1 MLHRLSTG
9 DVISGRY
16 RLERRLGSGATA
28 AVWQA
33 RDRDLGRAV
42 ALKILLGEEVAPEL
56 AARFEREATI
66 LGRLSHPN
74 LVPVLGTGHHEGR
87 PFLVMEL
94 VDGESLREV
103 LRRGPMSVDDA
114 VELVAEVASGLGAA
128 HAAGVVHR
136 DVKPANIVCTAGG
149 SPRLVD
155 FGIARAD
162 DLTSITGTN
171 VVIGT
176 ASYLSPEQARG
187 GVPGPASDV
196 YALGCVLFEALTG
209 TPPFEGDTAVAV
221 AYRHVHDDPPSPV
234 AVRPEIPTGAAA
246 VVQRCLAKDPHERY
260 PTGAELEVAL
270 RDAMAPA
277 PVPADPATT
286 VVIEPVRDATMVM
299 PPVAPER
306 DLIDP
311 APLAP
316 VDEPDRRWMLVA
328 GLAVGTVVLLV
339 VLALSLATGGDSTP
353 RRTTTDSTFRP
364 PPSLVTTIP
373 TTVAPPSDE
382 PRPGKGHGKRDRD

>member
-364 PPSLVTTIP
+364 PPSMVTTIP